1 MTANQKMPIISIGM
15 PVYNEDCFI
24 RESLDCILCQTVK
37 DFELI
42 ISDNASTDNTADICR
57 EYAAKDQRIH
67 YYRSETNMGSKANF
81 NRTVMLCNS
90 KYFFCASGH
99 DLRDKTFIS
108 QCLEILEDDESVVLC
123 YPTAKWLQYDGTFG
137 EVIHSHVE
145 TRGLGRFSK
154 FNIVLWGLE
163 YAYPIYGIIRSSAL
177 KKTGLIGTAKIGADI
192 VLLTELSFYGTFAEV
207 SEPLL
212 YIRRSNDSGN
222 WRQYYS
228 KAFGP
233 GSAMPSSLYLFSSLL
248 GQFIKVIAKHG
259 RTFPEKLGYSVAAI
273 FCMFTKYRLYF
284 YRIR

>member
-1 MTANQKMPIISIGM
+1 MVDSKTLVSIGM
-15 PVYNEDCFI
+15 PVYNEERFI
-24 RESLDCILCQTVK
+24 RQALESVLSQSFE
-37 DFELI
+37 DFKLI
-42 ISDNASTDNTADICR
+42 ISDNASTDGTADIYR
-57 EYAAKDQRIH
+57 EYAARDHRIH
-67 YYRSETNMGSKANF
+67 YYRSETNIGSMANF
-81 NRTVMLCNS
+81 NRTFELSNS
-90 KYFFCASGH
+90 EYFFWASGH
-99 DLRDKTFIS
+99 DLRHRTFIS
-108 QCLEILEDDESVVLC
+108 QCVEILENDESVVLC
-123 YPTAKWLQYDGTFG
+123 YPQSKWLKYDDTLG

-145 TRGLGRFSK
+145 TRGLGRFLK
-154 FNIVLWGLE
+154 FNVVLWGLQ
-163 YAYPIYGIIRSSAL
+163 YGYPIYGIMRSSAL